1 MKRSLTAGFLKA
13 LATLLL
19 SGACAACAGVY
30 SQASSSGDSSS
41 GDSASSSN
49 HLPEGNRS
57 DVSGE
62 ALEQR
67 NRDIVQSVTG
77 RAM

>member
-1 MKRSLTAGFLKA
+1 MKHSHAAGFLKA
-13 LATLLL
+13 LFTLVI
-19 SGACAACAGVY
+19 SVACAACAGVH
-30 SQASSSGDSSS
+30 SPASLS
-41 GDSASSSN
+41 GDSASFSN
-49 HLPEGNRS
+49 RLPA
-57 DVSGE
+57 DSGE

>member
-1 MKRSLTAGFLKA
+1 MKRSHTAGILKS
-13 LATLLL
+13 LATLVL
-19 SGACAACAGVY
+19 SGACAACAGIH
-30 SQASSSGDSSS
+30 SQASSSGDSMSL
-41 GDSASSSN
+41 SN
-49 HLPEGNRS
+49 HISEGNPS
-57 DVSGE
+57 DVRGE

>member
-1 MKRSLTAGFLKA
+1 MKRGHTAGILKVVGTLA
-13 LATLLL
+13 LC
-19 SGACAACAGVY
+19 GACAACADVLP
-30 SQASSSGDSSS
+30 QRSSSS
-41 GDSASSSN
+41 DSAS
-49 HLPEGNRS
+49 LGNRVQEGIPS
-57 DVSGE
+57 TVGGE

>member
-1 MKRSLTAGFLKA
+1 MKHGHTAGILKT
-13 LATLLL
+13 LATLVLG
-19 SGACAACAGVY
+19 GACAACAGTH
-30 SQASSSGDSSS
+30 SQATSS
-41 GDSASSSN
+41 GDSASLGN
-49 HLPEGNRS
+49 HVPHANPP
-57 DVSGE
+57 DVSGA

>member
-1 MKRSLTAGFLKA
+1 MKRSHTAGLLKA
-13 LATLLL
+13 LTIVVL
-19 SGACAACAGVY
+19 SGVCAACAGGH
-30 SQASSSGDSSS
+30 SQASSGGDSVSL
-41 GDSASSSN
+41 SN
-49 HLPEGNRS
+49 HIPEGNPS
-57 DVSGE
+57 DLSAE

>member
-1 MKRSLTAGFLKA
+1 MKHSHAAGFLKA
-13 LATLLL
+13 LFTLVI
-19 SGACAACAGVY
+19 SVACAACAGVH
-30 SQASSSGDSSS
+30 SPASLSGE
-41 GDSASSSN
+41 SASPGN
-49 HLPEGNRS
+49 HVVSGNPS
-57 DVSGE
+57 DLRGE